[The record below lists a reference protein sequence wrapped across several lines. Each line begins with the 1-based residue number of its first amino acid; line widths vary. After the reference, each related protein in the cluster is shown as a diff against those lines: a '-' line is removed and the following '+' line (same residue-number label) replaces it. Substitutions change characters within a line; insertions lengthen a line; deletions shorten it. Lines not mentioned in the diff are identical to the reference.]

1 MTLSVCCKIY
11 NSKGKTMLVQEV
23 MTPKEKLI
31 SVEPTATVREALEVM
46 RKHSVRS
53 VIVEKSNVAG
63 AYGLVTFKNILQSIV
78 AEDGDIDLLNVYD
91 IAAIPAM
98 SVSSQLDVKYAAK
111 MMVNSSIKR
120 LLIIDNN
127 ELQGILTMTDIIGI
141 LMNSVE

>member
-1 MTLSVCCKIY
+1 
-11 NSKGKTMLVQEV
+11 MLVKDV

-31 SVEPTATVREALEVM
+31 VVAPTATVREALKLM

-53 VIVEKSNVAG
+53 IVVEKTQEDG

-91 IAAIPAM
+91 IAAIPA
-98 SVSSQLDVKYAAK
+98 VSISAKINVKYAAK
-111 MMVNSSIKR
+111 MMVTSSIKR
-120 LLIIDNN
+120 LLVIDNN
-127 ELQGILTMTDIIGI
+127 ELHGILTMTDIIEI

>member
-1 MTLSVCCKIY
+1 
-11 NSKGKTMLVQEV
+11 MLVKDV

-31 SVEPTATVREALEVM
+31 VVAPTATVREALKLM

-53 VIVEKSNVAG
+53 IVVEKTQEDG

-91 IAAIPAM
+91 IAATPGM
-98 SVSSQLDVKYAAK
+98 SISAQINVKYAAR
-111 MMVNSSIKR
+111 MMVTSSIKR
-120 LLIIDNN
+120 LLVIDNN
-127 ELQGILTMTDIIGI
+127 ELYGILTMTDIIEI

>member
-1 MTLSVCCKIY
+1 
-11 NSKGKTMLVQEV
+11 MLVKEI
-23 MTPKEKLI
+23 MTPKDKLI
-31 SVEPTATVREALEVM
+31 SVNPTATVREALKLM
-46 RKHSVRS
+46 RTHAVRS
-53 VIVEKSNVAG
+53 VIVNKTKDDG

-98 SVSSQLDVKYAAK
+98 SVSSQLNVKYAAR

-127 ELQGILTMTDIIGI
+127 ELQGILTMSDIIGI
-141 LMNSVE
+141 LMDSVE